1 MMKLTE
7 EERKYFPGTDAYHY
21 SESCREAAVKHNQNP
36 MSMSMTIEYV
46 IKYMPELIID
56 TPLFNSRNVYQDI
69 SGIAKECR
77 CTVRAIR
84 STCDTIRKRLQEG
97 YGINL

>member
-36 MSMSMTIEYV
+36 MSM
-46 IKYMPELIID
+46 
-56 TPLFNSRNVYQDI
+56 
-69 SGIAKECR
+69 
-77 CTVRAIR
+77 
-84 STCDTIRKRLQEG
+84 
-97 YGINL
+97 

>member
-56 TPLFNSRNVYQDI
+56 TPLLIPEMFIKIFLELLRSVD
-69 SGIAKECR
+69 
-77 CTVRAIR
+77 VRLGLYAVRVI
-84 STCDTIRKRLQEG
+84 L
-97 YGINL
+97 